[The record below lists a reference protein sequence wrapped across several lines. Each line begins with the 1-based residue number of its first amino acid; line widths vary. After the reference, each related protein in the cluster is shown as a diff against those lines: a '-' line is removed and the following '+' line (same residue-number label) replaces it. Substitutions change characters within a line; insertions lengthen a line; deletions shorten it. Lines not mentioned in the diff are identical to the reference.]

1 MPRSDAI
8 QNFNDGIS
16 AYQNVL
22 HSAGVHLN
30 PLTNTT
36 QQEIDERMNQIE
48 RAKENTTHP
57 ERMQK
62 LNRLRNYLLEISYQ
76 NQ

>member
-30 PLTNTT
+30 PLTNPTR
-36 QQEIDERMNQIE
+36 EAIDERMNQIE

-62 LNRLRNYLLEISYQ
+62 LNRLRNYLLEINYETQ
-76 NQ
+76 